1 MTPTK
6 LPPDP
11 DSTPLGLIRLSAAAR
26 LAGITPELLETGA
39 ANGEIPVEIIQ
50 PGKRIK
56 YVRAAELGNW
66 LRGRQP
72 S

>member
-1 MTPTK
+1 MTYPK
-6 LPPDP
+6 LPPDL

-26 LAGITPELLETGA
+26 LAGITPELLESGA
-39 ANGEIPVEIIQ
+39 ASGCIPVEIIKIG
-50 PGKRIK
+50 PRIK

-66 LRGRQP
+66 LHGRKP